1 MNQLVE
7 ALIHR
12 LRYAAVTPHLRPA
25 RRWADLGCHRT
36 YPFLKKHRGLAK
48 EAWGLDIGLTDG
60 TDGALRLTH
69 GDIMK
74 PLPFADG
81 SLDLIT
87 SLAVIEHVD
96 DPKVVLREARRCL
109 SGDGRLIV
117 TTPSQRG
124 IRLHELLVSTGLVKD
139 VEPDEHR
146 DFGMSAELL
155 SSWAQEAGLAVEVC
169 RTFELGLNVLLV
181 ARRAPLAGA

>member
-36 YPFLKKHRGLAK
+36 YPFLRKHRGLAK
-48 EAWGLDIGLTDG
+48 EAWGLDLGVTDG
-60 TDGALRLTH
+60 TDGTLRLVR

-74 PLPFADG
+74 PLPFEDG

-96 DPKVVLREARRCL
+96 DPKIVLREARRCL
-109 SGDGRLIV
+109 SADGRLIV
-117 TTPSQRG
+117 TTPSRRG
-124 IRLHELLVSTGLVKD
+124 IRLHEWLVHTGLVKD
-139 VEPDEHR
+139 VEVDEHR

-155 SSWAQEAGLAVEVC
+155 DSWAKEAGLVVEEC
-169 RTFELGLNVLLV
+169 RTFELGLNVILV
-181 ARRAPLAGA
+181 ARRGPAGQD